1 MAAENGEMTALLRKL
16 IGSLE
21 QQNEQKDELIRQ
33 KDEQIA
39 HLEEQIAQLNQ
50 TVANLN
56 ETVLEFQRKLFGT
69 SSEKTPADAFN
80 EAEAEQDPSKE
91 DPPAGIVVG
100 GYTRARRT
108 KKKKATYE
116 ELMSGLPVEELR
128 CYVAEEDRVC
138 DWCGHEMVH
147 AGWKK
152 VREEIQIIPAQVKRI
167 LVMQEVVECTR
178 LQARQGVPENCPH
191 AISTHTAQLRDG
203 FYGSVC
209 HVYEI
214 CHVRAPLPPGNGL
227 ERERRHLGP
236 DNNGELGDIL
246 RDELHETAL

>member
-80 EAEAEQDPSKE
+80 EAEAEQDPSEE
-91 DPPAGIVVG
+91 DPPVETVVG

-128 CYVAEEDRVC
+128 CVFCKHVLQKSA
-138 DWCGHEMVH
+138 
-147 AGWKK
+147 
-152 VREEIQIIPAQVKRI
+152 KRF
-167 LVMQEVVECTR
+167 CR
-178 LQARQGVPENCPH
+178 
-191 AISTHTAQLRDG
+191 
-203 FYGSVC
+203 
-209 HVYEI
+209 
-214 CHVRAPLPPGNGL
+214 
-227 ERERRHLGP
+227 
-236 DNNGELGDIL
+236 
-246 RDELHETAL
+246 

>member
-80 EAEAEQDPSKE
+80 EAEAEQ
-91 DPPAGIVVG
+91 
-100 GYTRARRT
+100 
-108 KKKKATYE
+108 
-116 ELMSGLPVEELR
+116 
-128 CYVAEEDRVC
+128 AEEKRRWYYWWHYGDGNTDTVI
-138 DWCGHEMVH
+138 D
-147 AGWKK
+147 
-152 VREEIQIIPAQVKRI
+152 VRR
-167 LVMQEVVECTR
+167 
-178 LQARQGVPENCPH
+178 
-191 AISTHTAQLRDG
+191 
-203 FYGSVC
+203 GS
-209 HVYEI
+209 
-214 CHVRAPLPPGNGL
+214 
-227 ERERRHLGP
+227 
-236 DNNGELGDIL
+236 
-246 RDELHETAL
+246 